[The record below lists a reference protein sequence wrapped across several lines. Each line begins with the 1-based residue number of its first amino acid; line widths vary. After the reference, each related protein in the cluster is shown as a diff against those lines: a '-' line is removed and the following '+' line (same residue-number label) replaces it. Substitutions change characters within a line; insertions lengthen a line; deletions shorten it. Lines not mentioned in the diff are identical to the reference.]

1 MIMESPPDSLS
12 PPMTGK
18 NKISPSIIFGS
29 KTCKSPHDDGGAVET
44 LSAQYTVRIGRFRFE
59 TNTHFFYK
67 QPHFPVE
74 PRVTIR
80 SAQNEA
86 QNCYE
91 VANVFWRL

>member
-1 MIMESPPDSLS
+1 MLLVMYDKVELVESSGAPKIVASISID
-12 PPMTGK
+12 K
-18 NKISPSIIFGS
+18 NMHVKLFKNTAPIP
-29 KTCKSPHDDGGAVET
+29 
-44 LSAQYTVRIGRFRFE
+44 LSAWFRYGA
-59 TNTHFFYK
+59 NCALKSTHLFYK

-74 PRVTIR
+74 PRAAIG